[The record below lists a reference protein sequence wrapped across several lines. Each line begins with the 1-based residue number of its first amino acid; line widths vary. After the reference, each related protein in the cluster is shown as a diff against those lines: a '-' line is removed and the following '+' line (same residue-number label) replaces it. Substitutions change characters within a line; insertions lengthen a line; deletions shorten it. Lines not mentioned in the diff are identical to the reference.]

1 MREDLN
7 ENVIDWGRALVN
19 CLATW
24 RVEDALR
31 ARTATVRSMLM
42 GGDEMVDLREVKRD
56 VADGVHVDVKLRFLR
71 SFLELCQDYALV
83 QSGCTRLQ

>member
-1 MREDLN
+1 MRENLN

-19 CLATW
+19 CLATR

-42 GGDEMVDLREVKRD
+42 GGDGMVDSRDMKRD

-71 SFLELCQDYALV
+71 SFLDLCQDNALV